1 MTQPIEIRLRTL
13 AHDGIPADQAAALL
27 DEGCTHAL
35 QLDRERLALERAMDS
50 LAERVEEP
58 SAAQALRR
66 AWMRH
71 RNLNEELLRLR
82 DMLRRV
88 GELHSA

>member
-13 AHDGIPADQAAALL
+13 ADEGVPGEQAAELL
-27 DEGCTHAL
+27 DEGFAHAL
-35 QLDRERLALERAMDS
+35 QLDRERLALERAMES

-71 RNLNEELLRLR
+71 RNLNDEILRLR
-82 DMLRRV
+82 AMLRQA
-88 GELHSA
+88 GDLHSA

>member
-1 MTQPIEIRLRTL
+1 MTEPIEIRLRTL
-13 AHDGIPADQAAALL
+13 AHEGAADEQAATLL
-27 DEGCTHAL
+27 DEGYAHAL
-35 QLDRERLALERAMDS
+35 QLDRERLALERAMDG

-58 SAAQALRR
+58 DAAQALRR